1 MDAIIPP
8 ITAMA
13 SGCSIC
19 EPAPIASERGI
30 MPAIVAS
37 AVIMIGRKRRSP
49 AAIIASRAEKPSAR
63 KWRIRDQAF
72 VVTLTAEDTGKED
85 AIRKAAEMVSGNLF

>member
-1 MDAIIPP
+1 MTRDNAIEIKIPP

-19 EPAPIASERGI
+19 EPAPQAKANGS

-37 AVIMIGRKRRSP
+37 AVMTMGRNRRRLGDVQDN
-49 AAIIASRAEKPSAR
+49 AMY
-63 KWRIRDQAF
+63 WNF
-72 VVTLTAEDTGKED
+72 VVVTWLPIYGC
-85 AIRKAAEMVSGNLF
+85 IYWIPRL